1 MIDQMSD
8 MLDENNPIRQDEEYD
23 MIKPNPLRQSSPLQ
37 AVTKHDVDAE
47 L

>member
-8 MLDENNPIRQDEEYD
+8 MLDETNPIRQDEEYD